1 MQVGLLW
8 GRPLGRET
16 RFPQAV
22 SGWPLVRAGLALLVT
37 CRGGHVGGSGAPGE
51 PCARERSARPR
62 VCRPAVSQGSV
73 ARLPLAPVVRP
84 HCVGLHGGLP
94 TCAGEEGPAG
104 ARWAAP
110 SSLTPGSCNCTPSPT
125 SS

>member
-22 SGWPLVRAGLALLVT
+22 SGWPLVRAVLALLVT

-51 PCARERSARPR
+51 PCAKEEST
-62 VCRPAVSQGSV
+62 AVPENAQPG
-73 ARLPLAPVVRP
+73 
-84 HCVGLHGGLP
+84 
-94 TCAGEEGPAG
+94 
-104 ARWAAP
+104 
-110 SSLTPGSCNCTPSPT
+110 PGSAIQL
-125 SS
+125 